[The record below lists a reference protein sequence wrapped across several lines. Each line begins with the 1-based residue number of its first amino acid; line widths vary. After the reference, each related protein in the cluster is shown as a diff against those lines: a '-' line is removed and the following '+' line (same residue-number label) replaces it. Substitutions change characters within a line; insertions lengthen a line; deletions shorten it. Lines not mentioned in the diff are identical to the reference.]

1 VPSTL
6 RLHVSRILGGR
17 ASWAEKLQTVQLKR
31 EVAGTSRIE
40 GAEFTEKELDAAMK
54 ESPEQLETRSQ
65 KQVAAAV
72 STYKWIASL
81 PADKPVDEKL
91 ILEVHRVGKLDEAQS
106 LALLGRIHVD
116 VDNRRNRRRLPC
128 PTRLK
133 PLEFM

>member
-1 VPSTL
+1 
-6 RLHVSRILGGR
+6 
-17 ASWAEKLQTVQLKR
+17 
-31 EVAGTSRIE
+31 
-40 GAEFTEKELDAAMK
+40 MK

-65 KQVAAAV
+65 KQAAAAV

-81 PADKPVDEKL
+81 PADKPVDEKR
-91 ILEVHRVGKLDEAQS
+91 ILEVHRVGKMDEAQS

-116 VDNRRNRRRLPC
+116 VDDCGNRCRLSC